1 MAEGGSVNVRAL
13 PACWME
19 RMATGGVYPVGEGGP
34 ANGRQA
40 EATGGER
47 DG

>member
-1 MAEGGSVNVRAL
+1 MAEGGRVNVRVL

-19 RMATGGVYPVGEGGP
+19 RMATGGGYPGGGGVP

-40 EATGGER
+40 
-47 DG
+47 